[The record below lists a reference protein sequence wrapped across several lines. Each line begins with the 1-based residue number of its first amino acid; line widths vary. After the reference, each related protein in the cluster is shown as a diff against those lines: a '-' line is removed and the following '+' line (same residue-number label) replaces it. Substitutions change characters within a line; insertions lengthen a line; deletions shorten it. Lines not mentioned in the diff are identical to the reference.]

1 MKKNSKHFL
10 SVVIPAYKEKNIIS
24 DLITIYGVLEKI
36 RYPFEVIVVVDG
48 INVDDTYALAK
59 RVKRKHLSIHGYPT
73 NHGKGYALRYGMARA
88 KGDYIAF
95 IDAGM
100 EIDPNGISLLIEH
113 LEWYNADIIV
123 ASKYHP
129 ASQVKY
135 PLDRRIVSFM
145 GHVFAKYFLN
155 LNLTDTQAG
164 LKLFKSKVLKKVLPR
179 LLVKNYAID
188 LEMLSVAKHLG
199 FNKIYEAPVKLRYSI
214 SSLNHAAGL
223 KVIFNSFKDA
233 LAVFYRL
240 KILRYYDDQNQRRWV
255 YDPELA
261 MRINVG

>member
-1 MKKNSKHFL
+1 
-10 SVVIPAYKEKNIIS
+10 
-24 DLITIYGVLEKI
+24 
-36 RYPFEVIVVVDG
+36 
-48 INVDDTYALAK
+48 
-59 RVKRKHLSIHGYPT
+59 
-73 NHGKGYALRYGMARA
+73 
-88 KGDYIAF
+88 
-95 IDAGM
+95 
-100 EIDPNGISLLIEH
+100 
-113 LEWYNADIIV
+113 
-123 ASKYHP
+123 
-129 ASQVKY
+129 
-135 PLDRRIVSFM
+135 
-145 GHVFAKYFLN
+145 
-155 LNLTDTQAG
+155 